1 MIQSYVCVKCFDINV
16 TKKIFEKI
24 LNKLRYSLNQLVYTD
39 RKYLKCA
46 HSILSTAIYLLER
59 TNFLRLKFGR
69 TSQFMVID
77 RSII

>member
-1 MIQSYVCVKCFDINV
+1 MLLKNF
-16 TKKIFEKI
+16 FEKI
-24 LNKLRYSLNQLVYTD
+24 LNKLRYSLNQVVYTD

-46 HSILSTAIYLLER
+46 HSTLSTVIYLLER